1 MWVPST
7 KERPVGASVC
17 NEYFMC
23 ASPDGEK
30 THRKD
35 SRKCFISKRNP
46 LFENLRHWSPE
57 GEKLINQVFFLNQ
70 TPEGRLSRV
79 GAQMNRCV
87 GSIHLAPK
95 ARRSPSCPRRNW
107 FTATS
112 DVPSWLCIFLP
123 RTCPTNGGGQ
133 RPVTKI
139 DMLVLPQDSNPEGV
153 RFLLR
158 MFPFSTNIKR
168 HRSP

>member
-7 KERPVGASVC
+7 KERLVGASVC

-35 SRKCFISKRNP
+35 STKCFISKRNP

-95 ARRSPSCPRRNW
+95 LDAANPAHVETGSLPLP
-107 FTATS
+107 TS
-112 DVPSWLCIFLP
+112 LAGCVFFAQNLP
-123 RTCPTNGGGQ
+123 NKWG
-133 RPVTKI
+133 RPASG
-139 DMLVLPQDSNPEGV
+139 D
-153 RFLLR
+153 
-158 MFPFSTNIKR
+158 
-168 HRSP
+168 